1 MTWGELVWWLI
12 PLSMLVTIGAGLI
25 AGGWW
30 RVAALAI
37 VSGFIG
43 AWVAVSVSVPTV
55 GGEPEDQWNIAILGF
70 ILGMIPGAWF
80 GVAINWLA
88 TKLGRHTESAES

>member
-12 PLSMLVTIGAGLI
+12 LLSMPVTIGAGLV

-55 GGEPEDQWNIAILGF
+55 GEPEDLWNIAIVGF

-80 GVAINWLA
+80 GVAVNWLA
-88 TKLGRHTESAES
+88 TKVDRHTESPGS